1 VKSGY
6 NGKKRV
12 KTVSLVFE
20 GGRWKVLS
28 VA

>member
-6 NGKKRV
+6 NGKKPV